1 MHHRLT
7 AGLSTVL
14 LVLLAACTTPMRP
27 SSSGAPV
34 SVPPNAT
41 ATLTLTGA
49 EEVPPVTTSAL
60 ATGAFEVRP
69 DGSMSGSIATTGII
83 ATAAHIHDGANGTNG
98 PVVMPLTSTADNVWS
113 LPPNAM
119 LTSAQYES
127 YRAGNLYVNVHS
139 SAHPDGEIRSQL
151 WPR

>member
-1 MHHRLT
+1 M
-7 AGLSTVL
+7 
-14 LVLLAACTTPMRP
+14 TPLPP

-83 ATAAHIHDGANGTNG
+83 VTGAHIHEGAHGTNG
-98 PVVMPLTSTADNVWS
+98 PVIVPLTATADNVWS
-113 LPPNAM
+113 VPANVK
-119 LTSAQYES
+119 LTPAQYES
-127 YRAGNLYVNVHS
+127 YRAANLYVNVHS